1 MYIPVLSTW
10 VVGILNGYK
19 KNESSLPKGIPY
31 TTMSIATVLSSFK
44 AMGSISQLKYP
55 ILPPPNP
62 GSIIF
67 IAALGIGSVYCMG
80 NQVGK
85 ALAK

>member
-1 MYIPVLSTW
+1 MSISILSTW

-19 KNESSLPKGIPY
+19 KNEESLPKAIPY
-31 TTMSIATVLSSFK
+31 TTMSLATTLTSFK
-44 AMGSISQLKYP
+44 VINNIPKLSVISLTHTFGSVLLIT
-55 ILPPPNP
+55 
-62 GSIIF
+62 
-67 IAALGIGSVYCMG
+67 ALGIGSVYCMG